1 MAVNPGNSGGP
12 LFDEHGSVVG
22 INSQIYSNTG
32 GFEGVSFAI
41 PINVAASIEQQLLA
55 HGKVEHARLGVD
67 VQTVNQA
74 LAGSFK
80 LNAPAGALVSKVE
93 PASAAERAGIK
104 PGDVILKFN
113 GNAVTDS
120 GSLAAAVGMSEPGS
134 PAKLEIWRD
143 GKALTLDVTLG
154 NAAQAGEL
162 QASNTDN
169 GRGRLGLAVRPL
181 TPDERQQAGVPSGL
195 LVERSTGP
203 AADAGIQPGDIV
215 LSADGVPVT
224 SADQLR
230 RVVGSHKSAIAL
242 LVQHGDQ
249 RIFVPVQ
256 IG

>member
-1 MAVNPGNSGGP
+1 
-12 LFDEHGSVVG
+12 
-22 INSQIYSNTG
+22 
-32 GFEGVSFAI
+32 
-41 PINVAASIEQQLLA
+41 
-55 HGKVEHARLGVD
+55 RLGVD

-80 LNAPAGALVSKVE
+80 LGAPEGALVSKVE
-93 PASAAERAGIK
+93 PDSAAERAGIK
-104 PGDVILKFN
+104 AGDVILKFN
-113 GNAVTDS
+113 GNAVSDS
-120 GSLAAAVGMSEPGS
+120 GSLAAAVGMSAPGS

-143 GKALTLDVTLG
+143 GKALTLNVTLG
-154 NAAQAGEL
+154 NAAQSSEL
-162 QASNTDN
+162 QANNADN

-215 LSADGVPVT
+215 LSADGVPLT
-224 SADQLR
+224 SPDQLR
-230 RVVGSHKSAIAL
+230 RVVGEHKSAIAL

-256 IG
+256 LG